1 MHSFY
6 LELEGCV
13 CVTVVGSEV
22 CVESAGLGGLNEMP
36 SRIRDQNVSSLL
48 RLPTLSSDQEAIL

>member
-1 MHSFY
+1 MCDS
-6 LELEGCV
+6 
-13 CVTVVGSEV
+13 VVGSEV

-36 SRIRDQNVSSLL
+36 SKIRDQTLL